1 MTIGKTRSH
10 SFLRRGPVGRLI
22 RSPVLF
28 GSALFL
34 AFMIVAAAV
43 PGLIASHDPLAQN
56 LFNSRQPPFWWPGVD
71 EAMGGWLGTDALGR
85 DTFSRLVH
93 GARVSLVIGTA
104 TVTLALVIGIPLG
117 LVAGWREGLVSDLI
131 MRSGDAV
138 VAIPTIFL
146 AIAIIAIVG
155 PDLVNLIIVLA
166 MAQWVLFARVVRAD
180 VLSAKEQEYAV
191 AAKSVGFRSSRVLF
205 RHVFPNIM
213 GPLIVLASLA
223 IAQVILAEA
232 ALSFLGLGVQPPAPT
247 WGGMLSQ
254 ARNDLNLAPW
264 TAIFPG
270 LAITGTVLAINLI
283 GDWLRDLLDPR
294 VRGESPAETE
304 TDI

>member
-1 MTIGKTRSH
+1 M
-10 SFLRRGPVGRLI
+10 
-22 RSPVLF
+22 
-28 GSALFL
+28 
-34 AFMIVAAAV
+34 
-43 PGLIASHDPLAQN
+43 
-56 LFNSRQPPFWWPGVD
+56 
-71 EAMGGWLGTDALGR
+71 
-85 DTFSRLVH
+85 
-93 GARVSLVIGTA
+93 
-104 TVTLALVIGIPLG
+104 TLALVIGIPLG
-117 LVAGWREGLVSDLI
+117 LIAGWREGLVSDLI
-131 MRSGDAV
+131 MRLGDAV

-294 VRGESPAETE
+294 VRGQTPAETE